1 MPINAVYKNNKLVPL
16 CNIKRFN
23 LVLQPTFSI
32 SICFNLIQQPTFCK
46 DVFVKSTRA
55 TLRVPFLSPIPT
67 RGERGGGGGTI
78 HPTSL
83 LLLNFPKMYIWN
95 KYSRKKFLVL
105 QGFIVLGPIC
115 RIKSLP
121 DFKFHKYA
129 CITYSWI
136 AFYQTYFLCIQH
148 AKSKC
153 RFRKGR
159 PIFHT

>member
-23 LVLQPTFSI
+23 LIIQPTFSI

-46 DVFVKSTRA
+46 DVLPSRQEQLWGFHFL
-55 TLRVPFLSPIPT
+55 TLFLLGG
-67 RGERGGGGGTI
+67 RGVVRFT
-78 HPTSL
+78 PPSL

-95 KYSRKKFLVL
+95 EYSRKKFLVL
-105 QGFIVLGPIC
+105 QVFIVLRPIC

-121 DFKFHKYA
+121 DFKFHKYTR
-129 CITYSWI
+129 ITYSWI
-136 AFYQTYFLCIQH
+136 AFYQTNFLSIQH